1 MGVTCIKTV
10 KKPSYLQQ
18 SIPDAEKRA
27 SKTQGVGDSG
37 SIKRMQEELE
47 GLRNEM
53 AKKNRDQLDMMYN
66 LDFDNFSEDTQ
77 ALFKKWSDGTTEAMA
92 YFKAYAD
99 ANEAKWEAYA
109 EWKNDTTDS
118 IASITGRVS
127 ANESSISSLASWK
140 SNTADAAIS
149 SIAEIKQKADANESS
164 INQITKWKT
173 ETADGAI
180 ESIAGIRQTANANK
194 ASIDQITAW
203 KTETADG
210 AIESISSIQQ
220 QANANGARIG
230 LLVNSGGTGLN
241 SSAAGIIVEAI
252 NNAASSIKISADHIQ
267 ISGETEFIT
276 AADLSD
282 SGSTVVSGNRISLVT
297 NLNSASG
304 ISSLAFKIRLPSKD
318 DAMGYI
324 DGGDIGTGAED
335 DARFR
340 IRLLTEEFIYSGKT
354 YKPAIYLTSVGGVS
368 ITSNGDP
375 SGIYI
380 GSFQSYIT
388 LDATENTRIRASR
401 TYWNMGNTGAMAVST
416 KDYVFCTDGIYYNG
430 INICPTSNN
439 SSTTQEAQS

>member
-27 SKTQGVGDSG
+27 AKTQGVGDSG
-37 SIKRMQEELE
+37 SIKKMQEELE

-53 AKKNRDQLDMMYN
+53 AKKNRDQLDMIYN

-99 ANEAKWEAYA
+99 ANESKWEAYA
-109 EWKNDTTDS
+109 QWKDDTTNS

-149 SIAEIKQKADANESS
+149 SIA
-164 INQITKWKT
+164 
-173 ETADGAI
+173 
-180 ESIAGIRQTANANK
+180 GIRQTANENK

-220 QANANGARIG
+220 QADANGARIS
-230 LLVNSGGTGLN
+230 LLVNSGGTGLTP
-241 SSAAGIIVEAI
+241 SAAGIIVDAVNGSGSSVMIKADKIQFDGEA
-252 NNAASSIKISADHIQ
+252 S
-267 ISGETEFIT
+267 FVT
-276 AADLSD
+276 AGSLGD
-282 SGSTVVSGNRISLVT
+282 SGSTVVSGNRIKLHMLYETST
-297 NLNSASG
+297 ATSKLNFTASDTASDTWYDTLATIGLKNYGSDSA
-304 ISSLAFKIRLPSKD
+304 D
-318 DAMGYI
+318 DAKYALLI
-324 DGGDIGTGAED
+324 DSQFANEN
-335 DARFR
+335 
-340 IRLLTEEFIYSGKT
+340 GKE
-354 YKPAIYLTSVGGVS
+354 YNVALKLSAKGS
-368 ITSNGDP
+368 ISIESATPDG
-375 SGIYI
+375 GIYI
-380 GSFQSYIT
+380 AANGFTTIEAY
-388 LDATENTRIRASR
+388 ENVRIRASASMA
-401 TYWNMGNTGAMAVST
+401 NMGQTGLMAFSN

-430 INICPTSNN
+430 KRIVDN
-439 SSTTQEAQS
+439 TQEV

>member
-10 KKPSYLQQ
+10 RKPSYLQQ

-27 SKTQGVGDSG
+27 AKTQGVGDSG

-109 EWKNDTTDS
+109 EWKNDTTNS

-149 SIAEIKQKADANESS
+149 SIA
-164 INQITKWKT
+164 
-173 ETADGAI
+173 
-180 ESIAGIRQTANANK
+180 GIRQTANENK

-297 NLNSASG
+297 NLNSTSG

-340 IRLLTEEFIYSGKT
+340 IRLITEEFTYSGKT

-388 LDATENTRIRASR
+388 LDATENTRIRANRS
-401 TYWNMGNTGAMAVST
+401 YWNMGNTGAMAVST
-416 KDYVFCTDGIYYNG
+416 NDYVFCTDGIYYNG
-430 INICPTSNN
+430 INICPTNGN
-439 SSTTQEAQS
+439 SSTTQEVQS

>member
-27 SKTQGVGDSG
+27 AKTQGVGDSG
-37 SIKRMQEELE
+37 SIKRVQEELE
-47 GLRNEM
+47 RLRNEM

-99 ANEAKWEAYA
+99 ANESKWEAYA
-109 EWKNDTTDS
+109 QWKDDTTDS

-220 QANANGARIG
+220 QADANGARIS
-230 LLVNSGGTGLN
+230 LLVNSGGTGLTP
-241 SSAAGIIVEAI
+241 SAAGIIVDAVNGSGSSVMIKADKIQFDGEA
-252 NNAASSIKISADHIQ
+252 S
-267 ISGETEFIT
+267 FVT
-276 AADLSD
+276 AGSLGD
-282 SGSTVVSGNRISLVT
+282 SGSTVVSGNRIKLHMLYETST
-297 NLNSASG
+297 ATSKLNFTASDTASDTWYDTLATIGLKNYGSDSA
-304 ISSLAFKIRLPSKD
+304 D
-318 DAMGYI
+318 DAKYALLI
-324 DGGDIGTGAED
+324 DSQFANEN
-335 DARFR
+335 
-340 IRLLTEEFIYSGKT
+340 GKE
-354 YKPAIYLTSVGGVS
+354 YNVALKLSAKGS
-368 ITSNGDP
+368 ISIESATPDG
-375 SGIYI
+375 GIYI
-380 GSFQSYIT
+380 AANGF
-388 LDATENTRIRASR
+388 ATIEAYENVRIRASASMA
-401 TYWNMGNTGAMAVST
+401 NMGQTGLMAFSN

-430 INICPTSNN
+430 KRIVDN
-439 SSTTQEAQS
+439 TQEV

>member
-1 MGVTCIKTV
+1 MTCIKTV

-27 SKTQGVGDSG
+27 AKTQGVGDSG

-47 GLRNEM
+47 GLRNEI

-77 ALFKKWSDGTTEAMA
+77 ALFQKWSDGTTEAMA
-92 YFKAYAD
+92 YFKAYAN
-99 ANEAKWEAYA
+99 ANESKWEAYA
-109 EWKNDTTDS
+109 KWKDDTIDS

-149 SIAEIKQKADANESS
+149 
-164 INQITKWKT
+164 
-173 ETADGAI
+173 
-180 ESIAGIRQTANANK
+180 SIAGIRQTANANK

-220 QANANGARIG
+220 QANSNGARIG

-282 SGSTVVSGNRISLVT
+282 SGSTLVSGNRIRLVT
-297 NLNSASG
+297 EQGNKNGTS
-304 ISSLAFKIRLPSKD
+304 RLSFVMKTPTEQVF
-318 DAMGYI
+318 AYM
-324 DGGDIGTGAED
+324 DGGDLGSGAEN
-335 DARFR
+335 DARYR
-340 IRLLTEEFIYSGKT
+340 VRLMTKSITVGGEEY
-354 YKPAIYLTSVGGVS
+354 YPAIYLYSAGGISLDANTSVYVYS
-368 ITSNGDP
+368 
-375 SGIYI
+375 
-380 GSFQSYIT
+380 
-388 LDATENTRIRASR
+388 ATYTTVNAHYNTRVTANMPYSTAISAASASK
-401 TYWNMGNTGAMAVST
+401 Y
-416 KDYVFCTDGIYYNG
+416 DYVFCTDGIYYNG
-430 INICPTSNN
+430 KNICPTSGN
-439 SSTTQEAQS
+439 SSTTQEVQS

>member
-27 SKTQGVGDSG
+27 AKTQGVGDSG

-99 ANEAKWEAYA
+99 ANESKWEAYA
-109 EWKNDTTDS
+109 QWKDDTTNS

-149 SIAEIKQKADANESS
+149 SIA
-164 INQITKWKT
+164 
-173 ETADGAI
+173 
-180 ESIAGIRQTANANK
+180 GIQQTANANK

-241 SSAAGIIVEAI
+241 PSAAGIIVEAI

-304 ISSLAFKIRLPSKD
+304 ISSLAFKIKLPSKD

-340 IRLLTEEFIYSGKT
+340 IRLLTEEFTYSGKT

-439 SSTTQEAQS
+439 SSVTQEVQS

>member
-27 SKTQGVGDSG
+27 AKTQGVGDSG

-47 GLRNEM
+47 GLRNEI

-99 ANEAKWEAYA
+99 ANESKWEAYA
-109 EWKNDTTDS
+109 QWKDDTTNS

-149 SIAEIKQKADANESS
+149 SIA
-164 INQITKWKT
+164 
-173 ETADGAI
+173 
-180 ESIAGIRQTANANK
+180 GIQQTANANK

-282 SGSTVVSGNRISLVT
+282 IGSTVVSGNRISLVT

-340 IRLLTEEFIYSGKT
+340 IRLLTEEFTYSGKT

>member
-27 SKTQGVGDSG
+27 AKTQGVGDSG

-53 AKKNRDQLDMMYN
+53 AKKNRDQLDLMYN

-77 ALFKKWSDGTTEAMA
+77 ALFQKWSDGTTEAMA
-92 YFKAYAD
+92 YFKTYAD
-99 ANEAKWEAYA
+99 ANEAKWKAYA
-109 EWKNDTTDS
+109 EWKDVTIDS

-149 SIAEIKQKADANESS
+149 
-164 INQITKWKT
+164 
-173 ETADGAI
+173 
-180 ESIAGIRQTANANK
+180 SIAGIRQTANANK

-282 SGSTVVSGNRISLVT
+282 SGSTLVSGNRIRLVT
-297 NLNSASG
+297 EQGNKNGTS
-304 ISSLAFKIRLPSKD
+304 RLSFVMKTPTEQVF
-318 DAMGYI
+318 AYM
-324 DGGDIGTGAED
+324 DGGDLGSGAEN
-335 DARFR
+335 DARYR
-340 IRLLTEEFIYSGKT
+340 VRLMTRSITVGGEDY
-354 YKPAIYLTSVGGVS
+354 YPAIYLYSAGGISLDANTSVYVYS
-368 ITSNGDP
+368 
-375 SGIYI
+375 
-380 GSFQSYIT
+380 
-388 LDATENTRIRASR
+388 ATYTTVNAHYNTRVTANMPYSTAISAASASK
-401 TYWNMGNTGAMAVST
+401 Y
-416 KDYVFCTDGIYYNG
+416 DYVFCTDGIYYNG
-430 INICPTSNN
+430 KNICPISNN
-439 SSTTQEAQS
+439 SSVTQEVQS

>member
-10 KKPSYLQQ
+10 RKPSYLQQ
-18 SIPDAEKRA
+18 SIPETEKRA
-27 SKTQGVGDSG
+27 AKTQGVGDSG

-99 ANEAKWEAYA
+99 ANESKWEAYA
-109 EWKNDTTDS
+109 QWKNDTTDS

-149 SIAEIKQKADANESS
+149 SIA
-164 INQITKWKT
+164 
-173 ETADGAI
+173 
-180 ESIAGIRQTANANK
+180 GIQQTANANK

-220 QANANGARIG
+220 QANANGARIS

-282 SGSTVVSGNRISLVT
+282 SGSTFVSGNRIRLVT
-297 NLNSASG
+297 EQGNRNGTS
-304 ISSLAFKIRLPSKD
+304 RLSFVMKTPTEQVF
-318 DAMGYI
+318 AYM
-324 DGGDIGTGAED
+324 DGGDLGSGAEN
-335 DARFR
+335 DARYR
-340 IRLLTEEFIYSGKT
+340 VRLMTKSITVGGEDY
-354 YKPAIYLTSVGGVS
+354 YPAIYLYSAGGISLDANTSVYVYS
-368 ITSNGDP
+368 STYTTVNAN
-375 SGIYI
+375 Y
-380 GSFQSYIT
+380 
-388 LDATENTRIRASR
+388 NTRVTASMP
-401 TYWNMGNTGAMAVST
+401 YST
-416 KDYVFCTDGIYYNG
+416 AIIAASASKYDYVFCTDGIYYNG
-430 INICPTSNN
+430 KNICPTSNN
-439 SSTTQEAQS
+439 SSVTQEVQ

>member
-27 SKTQGVGDSG
+27 AKTQGVGDSG

-99 ANEAKWEAYA
+99 ANESKWEAYA
-109 EWKNDTTDS
+109 QWKDDTTDS

-149 SIAEIKQKADANESS
+149 
-164 INQITKWKT
+164 
-173 ETADGAI
+173 
-180 ESIAGIRQTANANK
+180 SIAGIRQTANANK

-220 QANANGARIG
+220 QADANGARIS
-230 LLVNSGGTGLN
+230 LLVNSGGTGLTP
-241 SSAAGIIVEAI
+241 SAAGIIVDAVNGSGSSVMIKADKIQFDGEA
-252 NNAASSIKISADHIQ
+252 S
-267 ISGETEFIT
+267 FVT
-276 AADLSD
+276 AGSLGD
-282 SGSTVVSGNRISLVT
+282 SGSTVVSGNRIKLHMLYETST
-297 NLNSASG
+297 ATSKLNFTASDTASDTWYDTLATIGLKNYGSDSA
-304 ISSLAFKIRLPSKD
+304 D
-318 DAMGYI
+318 DAKYALLI
-324 DGGDIGTGAED
+324 DSQFANEN
-335 DARFR
+335 
-340 IRLLTEEFIYSGKT
+340 GKE
-354 YKPAIYLTSVGGVS
+354 YNVALKLSAKGS
-368 ITSNGDP
+368 ISIESATPDG
-375 SGIYI
+375 GIYI
-380 GSFQSYIT
+380 AANGFTTIEAY
-388 LDATENTRIRASR
+388 ENVRIRASASMA
-401 TYWNMGNTGAMAVST
+401 NMGQTGLMAFSN
-416 KDYVFCTDGIYYNG
+416 KDYIFCTDGIYYNG
-430 INICPTSNN
+430 KRIVDN
-439 SSTTQEAQS
+439 TQEV

>member
-27 SKTQGVGDSG
+27 AKTQGVGDSG

-99 ANEAKWEAYA
+99 ANESKWEAYA

-164 INQITKWKT
+164 INQITAWKT

-220 QANANGARIG
+220 QADANGARIS
-230 LLVNSGGTGLN
+230 LLVNSGGTGLTP
-241 SSAAGIIVEAI
+241 SAAGIIVDAVNGSGSSVMIKADKIQFDGEA
-252 NNAASSIKISADHIQ
+252 S
-267 ISGETEFIT
+267 FVT
-276 AADLSD
+276 AGSLGD
-282 SGSTVVSGNRISLVT
+282 SGSTVVSGNRIKLHMLYETST
-297 NLNSASG
+297 ATSKLNFTASDTASDTWYDTLATIGLKNYGSDSA
-304 ISSLAFKIRLPSKD
+304 D
-318 DAMGYI
+318 DAKYALLI
-324 DGGDIGTGAED
+324 DSQFANEN
-335 DARFR
+335 
-340 IRLLTEEFIYSGKT
+340 GKE
-354 YKPAIYLTSVGGVS
+354 YNVALKLSAKGS
-368 ITSNGDP
+368 ISIESATPDG
-375 SGIYI
+375 GIYI
-380 GSFQSYIT
+380 AANGFTTIEAY
-388 LDATENTRIRASR
+388 ENVRIRASASMA
-401 TYWNMGNTGAMAVST
+401 NMGQTGLMAFSN

-430 INICPTSNN
+430 KRIVDN
-439 SSTTQEAQS
+439 TQEV

>member
-27 SKTQGVGDSG
+27 AKTQGVGDSG

-99 ANEAKWEAYA
+99 ANESKWEAYA
-109 EWKNDTTDS
+109 QWKDDTTNS

-149 SIAEIKQKADANESS
+149 SIA
-164 INQITKWKT
+164 
-173 ETADGAI
+173 
-180 ESIAGIRQTANANK
+180 GIQQTANANK

-297 NLNSASG
+297 QLGYSTSM
-304 ISSLAFKIRLPSKD
+304 SQFAFMLRTSTRDFP
-318 DAMGYI
+318 MGYI
-324 DGGDIGTGAED
+324 NGGDIGSGEEN

-340 IRLLTEEFIYSGKT
+340 LQFLTEAFTYSGAT
-354 YKPAIYLTSVGGVS
+354 YKPAIYMRSAGGVS
-368 ITSNGDP
+368 IISNGDP
-375 SGIYI
+375 SGIYV
-380 GSFQSYIT
+380 SSNRSYIT
-388 LDATENTRIRASR
+388 LDAMENTRIRAST
-401 TYWNMGNTGAMAVST
+401 TYWNMGNTGAMAASS

>member
-27 SKTQGVGDSG
+27 AKTQGVGDSG

-47 GLRNEM
+47 RLRNEI
-53 AKKNRDQLDMMYN
+53 AKKNRDQLDMIYN

-99 ANEAKWEAYA
+99 ANESKWEAYA
-109 EWKNDTTDS
+109 QWKDDTTNS

-149 SIAEIKQKADANESS
+149 SIA
-164 INQITKWKT
+164 
-173 ETADGAI
+173 
-180 ESIAGIRQTANANK
+180 GIQQTANANK

-340 IRLLTEEFIYSGKT
+340 IRLLTEEFTYSGKT

-401 TYWNMGNTGAMAVST
+401 SYLNMGNTGAMAVST

>member
-27 SKTQGVGDSG
+27 AKTQGVGDSG

-47 GLRNEM
+47 GLRNEI

-127 ANESSISSLASWK
+127 ANESSISSIASWK

-149 SIAEIKQKADANESS
+149 SIAGIKQKADANESS

-180 ESIAGIRQTANANK
+180 ESI
-194 ASIDQITAW
+194 
-203 KTETADG
+203 
-210 AIESISSIQQ
+210 SSIQQ
-220 QANANGARIG
+220 QADANGARIS
-230 LLVNSGGTGLN
+230 LLVNSGGTGLTP
-241 SSAAGIIVEAI
+241 SAAGIIVDAVNGSGSSVMIKADKIQFDGEA
-252 NNAASSIKISADHIQ
+252 S
-267 ISGETEFIT
+267 FVT
-276 AADLSD
+276 AGSLGD
-282 SGSTVVSGNRISLVT
+282 SGSTVVSGNRIKLHMLYETSTATSKLNFT
-297 NLNSASG
+297 ASDTASDTWYDTLATIGLKNYGSNSA
-304 ISSLAFKIRLPSKD
+304 D
-318 DAMGYI
+318 DAKYALLI
-324 DGGDIGTGAED
+324 DSQFANEN
-335 DARFR
+335 
-340 IRLLTEEFIYSGKT
+340 GKE
-354 YKPAIYLTSVGGVS
+354 YNVALKLSAKGS
-368 ITSNGDP
+368 ISIESATPDG
-375 SGIYI
+375 GIYI
-380 GSFQSYIT
+380 AANGFTTIEAY
-388 LDATENTRIRASR
+388 ENVRIRASASMA
-401 TYWNMGNTGAMAVST
+401 NMGQTGLMAFSN
-416 KDYVFCTDGIYYNG
+416 KDYIFCTDGIYYNG
-430 INICPTSNN
+430 KRIVDNTH
-439 SSTTQEAQS
+439 EV

>member
-27 SKTQGVGDSG
+27 AKTQGVGDSG

-47 GLRNEM
+47 RLRNEM

-99 ANEAKWEAYA
+99 ANESKWEAYA
-109 EWKNDTTDS
+109 QWKNDTTDS

-149 SIAEIKQKADANESS
+149 SIA
-164 INQITKWKT
+164 
-173 ETADGAI
+173 
-180 ESIAGIRQTANANK
+180 GIQQTANANK

-220 QANANGARIG
+220 QANANGARIS

-297 NLNSASG
+297 EQGNQNGKS
-304 ISSLAFKIRLPSKD
+304 RLSFVMKTPTERVF
-318 DAMGYI
+318 AYM
-324 DGGDIGTGAED
+324 DGGDLGSGAEN
-335 DARFR
+335 DARYR
-340 IRLLTEEFIYSGKT
+340 VRLMTKPITVGGEDY
-354 YKPAIYLTSVGGVS
+354 YPAIYLYSAGGISLDANTSVYVYS
-368 ITSNGDP
+368 STYTTVNAN
-375 SGIYI
+375 Y
-380 GSFQSYIT
+380 
-388 LDATENTRIRASR
+388 NTRVTASMP
-401 TYWNMGNTGAMAVST
+401 YST
-416 KDYVFCTDGIYYNG
+416 AISAASASKYDYVFCTDGIYYNG
-430 INICPTSNN
+430 KNICSTSNN
-439 SSTTQEAQS
+439 SSVTQEVQS

>member
-27 SKTQGVGDSG
+27 AKTQGVGDSG

-99 ANEAKWEAYA
+99 ANESKWEAYA
-109 EWKNDTTDS
+109 QWKNDTTDS

-149 SIAEIKQKADANESS
+149 SIA
-164 INQITKWKT
+164 
-173 ETADGAI
+173 
-180 ESIAGIRQTANANK
+180 GIQQTANANK

-220 QANANGARIG
+220 QANANGARID

-297 NLNSASG
+297 NLNSTSG

-340 IRLLTEEFIYSGKT
+340 IRLITEEFTYSGKT

-368 ITSNGDP
+368 ITSNGNP

-439 SSTTQEAQS
+439 SSTTQEVQS

>member
-27 SKTQGVGDSG
+27 AKTQGVGDSG

-99 ANEAKWEAYA
+99 ANESKWEAYA
-109 EWKNDTTDS
+109 QWKDDTTNS

-149 SIAEIKQKADANESS
+149 SIA
-164 INQITKWKT
+164 
-173 ETADGAI
+173 
-180 ESIAGIRQTANANK
+180 GIQQTANANK

-297 NLNSASG
+297 NLNSTSG

-340 IRLLTEEFIYSGKT
+340 IRLLTEEFTYSGKT

-401 TYWNMGNTGAMAVST
+401 SYLNMGNTGAMAVST

>member
-27 SKTQGVGDSG
+27 AKTQGVGDSG

-53 AKKNRDQLDMMYN
+53 AKKNRDQLDMIYN

-99 ANEAKWEAYA
+99 ANESKWEAYA
-109 EWKNDTTDS
+109 QWKDDTTNS

-149 SIAEIKQKADANESS
+149 SIA
-164 INQITKWKT
+164 
-173 ETADGAI
+173 
-180 ESIAGIRQTANANK
+180 GIQQTANANK

-340 IRLLTEEFIYSGKT
+340 IRLLTEEFTYSGKT

-401 TYWNMGNTGAMAVST
+401 SYLNMGNTGAMAVST

>member
-27 SKTQGVGDSG
+27 AKTQGVGDSG

-99 ANEAKWEAYA
+99 ANESKWEAYA
-109 EWKNDTTDS
+109 QWKNDTTDS

-149 SIAEIKQKADANESS
+149 SIA
-164 INQITKWKT
+164 
-173 ETADGAI
+173 
-180 ESIAGIRQTANANK
+180 GIQQTANANK

-282 SGSTVVSGNRISLVT
+282 SGSTVVSGNRIRLVT
-297 NLNSASG
+297 EQGNQNGTS
-304 ISSLAFKIRLPSKD
+304 RLSFVMKTPTEQVFSY
-318 DAMGYI
+318 M
-324 DGGDIGTGAED
+324 DGGDLGSGAEN
-335 DARFR
+335 DARYR
-340 IRLLTEEFIYSGKT
+340 VRLMTKPITVGGEY
-354 YKPAIYLTSVGGVS
+354 YYPAIYLYSAGGISLDANTSVYVRS
-368 ITSNGDP
+368 STYTTVNAN
-375 SGIYI
+375 Y
-380 GSFQSYIT
+380 
-388 LDATENTRIRASR
+388 NTRVTASMP
-401 TYWNMGNTGAMAVST
+401 YST
-416 KDYVFCTDGIYYNG
+416 AISAASASKYDYVFCTDGIYYNG
-430 INICPTSNN
+430 MNICPTSNN
-439 SSTTQEAQS
+439 S

>member
-27 SKTQGVGDSG
+27 AKTQGVGDSG

-99 ANEAKWEAYA
+99 ANESKWEAYA
-109 EWKNDTTDS
+109 QWKDDTTDS

-127 ANESSISSLASWK
+127 ANESSIASLASWK

-149 SIAEIKQKADANESS
+149 SIASIKQTADANKS
-164 INQITKWKT
+164 
-173 ETADGAI
+173 
-180 ESIAGIRQTANANK
+180 
-194 ASIDQITAW
+194 SIDQITAW

-220 QANANGARIG
+220 QADANGARIG
-230 LLVNSGGTGLN
+230 LLVNSAGTGLT
-241 SSAAGIIVEAI
+241 SSAASIIVSAVNGSGSSVMI
-252 NNAASSIKISADHIQ
+252 NADKIQ
-267 ISGETEFIT
+267 FSGEASFVT
-276 AADLSD
+276 AGSLGD
-282 SGSTVVSGNRISLVT
+282 SGSTVVSGNRIKLHMLYGTST
-297 NLNSASG
+297 ATSKLNFTASDTASDTWYDTLATIGLKNYGSDSA
-304 ISSLAFKIRLPSKD
+304 D
-318 DAMGYI
+318 DAKYALLI
-324 DGGDIGTGAED
+324 DSQFANEN
-335 DARFR
+335 
-340 IRLLTEEFIYSGKT
+340 GKE
-354 YKPAIYLTSVGGVS
+354 YNVALKLSAKGS
-368 ITSNGDP
+368 ISIESATPDG
-375 SGIYI
+375 GIYI
-380 GSFQSYIT
+380 AANGFTTIEAY
-388 LDATENTRIRASR
+388 ENVRIRASASMA
-401 TYWNMGNTGAMAVST
+401 NMGQTGLMAFSN

-430 INICPTSNN
+430 KRIVDN
-439 SSTTQEAQS
+439 TQEV

>member
-1 MGVTCIKTV
+1 MGVTYIKTV
-10 KKPSYLQQ
+10 KKSSYLQQ

-27 SKTQGVGDSG
+27 AKTQGVGDSG

-47 GLRNEM
+47 GLRNEID
-53 AKKNRDQLDMMYN
+53 KKNRDQLDMMYN

-77 ALFKKWSDGTTEAMA
+77 ALFKKWSNGTTEAMA

-149 SIAEIKQKADANESS
+149 SIA
-164 INQITKWKT
+164 
-173 ETADGAI
+173 
-180 ESIAGIRQTANANK
+180 GIQQTANANK

-210 AIESISSIQQ
+210 AIESIAGIRQT
-220 QANANGARIG
+220 ANANGAKID
-230 LLVNSGGTGLN
+230 LLVTTN
-241 SSAAGIIVEAI
+241 SSGKAVMKSTAAGIIVEAI

-297 NLNSASG
+297 DLNSKTG
-304 ISSLAFKIRLPSKD
+304 TSSLAFKIKLPTKD

-340 IRLLTEEFIYSGKT
+340 IQLITETFQYSGTT
-354 YKPAIYLTSVGGVS
+354 YKPAIYFKSVGGVS
-368 ITSNGDP
+368 IISNGDP
-375 SGIYI
+375 SGVYI
-380 GSFQSYIT
+380 GSLQSYIT
-388 LDATENTRIRASR
+388 LDAAENTRIRASR
-401 TYWNMGNTGAMAVST
+401 TYWNMGNTGAMAAST
-416 KDYVFCTDGIYYNG
+416 RDYVFCTDGIYYNG
-430 INICPTSNN
+430 KNICPTSGN
-439 SSTTQEAQS
+439 SSTTQEVQS

>member
-27 SKTQGVGDSG
+27 AKTQGVGDSG

-99 ANEAKWEAYA
+99 ANESKWEAYA
-109 EWKNDTTDS
+109 QWKDDTTNS

-149 SIAEIKQKADANESS
+149 SIA
-164 INQITKWKT
+164 
-173 ETADGAI
+173 
-180 ESIAGIRQTANANK
+180 GIQQTANANK

-297 NLNSASG
+297 QLGYSTSM
-304 ISSLAFKIRLPSKD
+304 SQFAFMLRTSTRDFP
-318 DAMGYI
+318 MGYI
-324 DGGDIGTGAED
+324 NGGDIGSGEEN

-340 IRLLTEEFIYSGKT
+340 LQFLTEAFTYSGAT
-354 YKPAIYLTSVGGVS
+354 YKPAIYMRSAGGVS
-368 ITSNGDP
+368 IISNGDP
-375 SGIYI
+375 SGIYV
-380 GSFQSYIT
+380 SSNRSYIT
-388 LDATENTRIRASR
+388 LDAMENTRIRAST
-401 TYWNMGNTGAMAVST
+401 TYLNMGNTGAMAVST

>member
-18 SIPDAEKRA
+18 SIPDTEKRA
-27 SKTQGVGDSG
+27 AKTQGVGDSG

-99 ANEAKWEAYA
+99 ANESKWEAYA
-109 EWKNDTTDS
+109 QWKNDTTDS

-127 ANESSISSLASWK
+127 ANESSISSIASWK

-149 SIAEIKQKADANESS
+149 SIA
-164 INQITKWKT
+164 
-173 ETADGAI
+173 
-180 ESIAGIRQTANANK
+180 GIQQTANANK

-241 SSAAGIIVEAI
+241 PSAAGIIVEAI

-340 IRLLTEEFIYSGKT
+340 IRLITEEFTYSGKT

-439 SSTTQEAQS
+439 SSTTQEAQL

>member
-27 SKTQGVGDSG
+27 AKTQGVGDSG

-47 GLRNEM
+47 WLRNEM

-99 ANEAKWEAYA
+99 ANESKWEAYA
-109 EWKNDTTDS
+109 QWKDDTTNS
-118 IASITGRVS
+118 LASITGRAS

-149 SIAEIKQKADANESS
+149 SIA
-164 INQITKWKT
+164 
-173 ETADGAI
+173 
-180 ESIAGIRQTANANK
+180 GIQQTANANK

-220 QANANGARIG
+220 QADANGARIS
-230 LLVNSGGTGLN
+230 LLVNSGGTGLAP
-241 SSAAGIIVEAI
+241 SAAGIIVDAVNGSGSSVMI
-252 NNAASSIKISADHIQ
+252 NADKIQ
-267 ISGETEFIT
+267 FSGEASFVT
-276 AADLSD
+276 AGSLGD
-282 SGSTVVSGNRISLVT
+282 SGSTVVSGNRIKLHMLYETST
-297 NLNSASG
+297 ATSKLNFTASDTASDTWYDTLATIGLKNYGSDSA
-304 ISSLAFKIRLPSKD
+304 D
-318 DAMGYI
+318 DAKYALLI
-324 DGGDIGTGAED
+324 DSQFANEN
-335 DARFR
+335 
-340 IRLLTEEFIYSGKT
+340 GKE
-354 YKPAIYLTSVGGVS
+354 YNVALKLSAKGS
-368 ITSNGDP
+368 ISIESSTPDG
-375 SGIYI
+375 GIYI
-380 GSFQSYIT
+380 SANGFTTIEAY
-388 LDATENTRIRASR
+388 ENVRIRASASMA
-401 TYWNMGNTGAMAVST
+401 NMGQTGLMAFSN

-430 INICPTSNN
+430 KRIVDN
-439 SSTTQEAQS
+439 TQEV

>member
-27 SKTQGVGDSG
+27 AKTQGVGDSG

-99 ANEAKWEAYA
+99 ANESKWEAYA
-109 EWKNDTTDS
+109 QWKDDTTNS

-149 SIAEIKQKADANESS
+149 SIA
-164 INQITKWKT
+164 
-173 ETADGAI
+173 
-180 ESIAGIRQTANANK
+180 GIQQTANANK

-297 NLNSASG
+297 QLGYSTSM
-304 ISSLAFKIRLPSKD
+304 SQFSFMLRTSTRDFP
-318 DAMGYI
+318 MGYI
-324 DGGDIGTGAED
+324 NGGDIGSGEEN

-340 IRLLTEEFIYSGKT
+340 LQFLTEAFTYSGAT
-354 YKPAIYLTSVGGVS
+354 YKPAIYMRSAGGVS
-368 ITSNGDP
+368 IISNGDP
-375 SGIYI
+375 SGIYV
-380 GSFQSYIT
+380 SSNRSYIT
-388 LDATENTRIRASR
+388 LDAMENTRIRAST
-401 TYWNMGNTGAMAVST
+401 TYLNMGNTGAMAVST
-416 KDYVFCTDGIYYNG
+416 KDYVFCKDGIYYNG

-439 SSTTQEAQS
+439 SSTTQEAQL

>member
-18 SIPDAEKRA
+18 SIPEAEKRA
-27 SKTQGVGDSG
+27 AKTQGVGDSG
-37 SIKRMQEELE
+37 SIKKMQEELE

-99 ANEAKWEAYA
+99 ANESKWEAYA
-109 EWKNDTTDS
+109 QWKNDTTDS

-127 ANESSISSLASWK
+127 ANESSIASLASWK

-149 SIAEIKQKADANESS
+149 
-164 INQITKWKT
+164 
-173 ETADGAI
+173 
-180 ESIAGIRQTANANK
+180 SIAGIRQTANANK

-220 QANANGARIG
+220 QANANGARIS

-297 NLNSASG
+297 QLGYSTSM
-304 ISSLAFKIRLPSKD
+304 SQFSFMLRTSTRDFP
-318 DAMGYI
+318 MGYI
-324 DGGDIGTGAED
+324 NGGDIGSGEEN

-340 IRLLTEEFIYSGKT
+340 LQFLTEAFTYSGAT
-354 YKPAIYLTSVGGVS
+354 YKPAIYMRSAGGVS
-368 ITSNGDP
+368 IISNGDP
-375 SGIYI
+375 SGIYV
-380 GSFQSYIT
+380 SSNRSYIT
-388 LDATENTRIRASR
+388 LDAMENTRIRAST
-401 TYWNMGNTGAMAVST
+401 TYLNMGNTGAMAASS

-430 INICPTSNN
+430 INICPTNGN
-439 SSTTQEAQS
+439 SSTTQEVQS

>member
-18 SIPDAEKRA
+18 SIPEAEKRA
-27 SKTQGVGDSG
+27 AKTQGVGDSG

-47 GLRNEM
+47 RLRNEI

-164 INQITKWKT
+164 INQIT
-173 ETADGAI
+173 
-180 ESIAGIRQTANANK
+180 
-194 ASIDQITAW
+194 AW

-220 QANANGARIG
+220 QADANGARIS
-230 LLVNSGGTGLN
+230 LLVNSGGTGLTP
-241 SSAAGIIVEAI
+241 SAAGIIVDAVNGSGSSVMIKADKIQFDGEA
-252 NNAASSIKISADHIQ
+252 S
-267 ISGETEFIT
+267 FVT
-276 AADLSD
+276 AGSLGD
-282 SGSTVVSGNRISLVT
+282 SGSTVVSGNRIKLHMLYETST
-297 NLNSASG
+297 ATSKLNFTASDTASDTWYDTLATIGLKNYGSDSA
-304 ISSLAFKIRLPSKD
+304 D
-318 DAMGYI
+318 DAKYALLI
-324 DGGDIGTGAED
+324 DSQFANEN
-335 DARFR
+335 
-340 IRLLTEEFIYSGKT
+340 GKE
-354 YKPAIYLTSVGGVS
+354 YNVALKLSAKGS
-368 ITSNGDP
+368 ISIESATPDG
-375 SGIYI
+375 GIYI
-380 GSFQSYIT
+380 AANGFTTIEAY
-388 LDATENTRIRASR
+388 ENVRIRASASMA
-401 TYWNMGNTGAMAVST
+401 NMGQTGLMAFSN

-430 INICPTSNN
+430 KRIVDN
-439 SSTTQEAQS
+439 TQEV

>member
-27 SKTQGVGDSG
+27 AKTQGVGDSG

-66 LDFDNFSEDTQ
+66 LDFDNLSEDTQ
-77 ALFKKWSDGTTEAMA
+77 ALFK
-92 YFKAYAD
+92 AYAD
-99 ANEAKWEAYA
+99 ANESKWEAYA
-109 EWKNDTTDS
+109 QWKNDTTDS

-140 SNTADAAIS
+140 SNTAEKAIS
-149 SIAEIKQKADANESS
+149 SIAEIKQTADANKS
-164 INQITKWKT
+164 
-173 ETADGAI
+173 
-180 ESIAGIRQTANANK
+180 
-194 ASIDQITAW
+194 SIDQITAW
-203 KTETADG
+203 KTET
-210 AIESISSIQQ
+210 IESISSIQQ
-220 QANANGARIG
+220 QANENGARISF
-230 LLVNSGGTGLN
+230 LVNSGGNGLN
-241 SSAAGIIVEAI
+241 PSAAGIIVEAI

-297 NLNSASG
+297 NLNSTSG
-304 ISSLAFKIRLPSKD
+304 ISSLAFKIRLPSQD

-340 IRLLTEEFIYSGKT
+340 IRLITEEFTYSGKT

-375 SGIYI
+375 SGVYI

-401 TYWNMGNTGAMAVST
+401 SYWNMGNTGAMAVSAN
-416 KDYVFCTDGIYYNG
+416 DYVFCTDGIYYNG
-430 INICPTSNN
+430 KHICSTSNN
-439 SSTTQEAQS
+439 SSATQEVQS